1 MDVCYLYG
9 WALGLIGAEWQVVMD
24 GKMRLTDVCL
34 VYADGYVWGVVK
46 DSSYKVQAM
55 AEHHHF

>member
-1 MDVCYLYG
+1 
-9 WALGLIGAEWQVVMD
+9 LIGAEWQVVMD